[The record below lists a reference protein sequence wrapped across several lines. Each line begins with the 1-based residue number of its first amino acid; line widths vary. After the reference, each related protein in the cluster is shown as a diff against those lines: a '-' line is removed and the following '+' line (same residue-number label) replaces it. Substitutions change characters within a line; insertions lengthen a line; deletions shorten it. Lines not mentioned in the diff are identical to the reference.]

1 MKKKQ
6 LFLSLLMITTLFSCG
21 NKDNPSDDLK
31 DLPWAE
37 GRTQVDESKL
47 TGEIL
52 TTTKVRV
59 HYTRPSLD
67 YANWNIWAW
76 ASEPVSGEGS
86 SYQFSLYDQYGVV
99 SDIDLSSFNVDTI
112 SKMGIILRKSTSD
125 NEWAEKDVEVDRFIT
140 IPEKTSDGIYDIYMS
155 QGREMIYESIDEASK
170 ETILSSYAS
179 FIKRGEE
186 RMTAIV
192 NLSIDGKEIEAGKV
206 SIYED
211 GTEIAGYT
219 TNVFE
224 SSSMIQILLPQDFE
238 YDFEKKYTVK
248 YEFSSSNI
256 CESTL
261 VLYDIYNTTSFGEK
275 YNYSGD
281 DLGVTFSNNK
291 LTTNF
296 KLWAPIS
303 KSVTLN
309 IYNSGTKSETNKPI
323 KTIPLTKEEKGVWSV
338 SVNEYLHGKYYTYTV
353 ENDEGTSEVVDPY
366 AKSCGLNGL
375 IGMIVDFDV
384 INEQLNWDQV
394 ERPELST
401 FQNNVDASIYEM
413 HIRDM
418 TIDSTSGVSE
428 KNRGNYLG
436 LTEEGTS
443 YTKDGKTVTT
453 GLAHLKELG
462 VSHVQILPFYDFNSV
477 DEAKDGYNWGYD
489 PLNYNCLEGSYS
501 SNPEDGLNRIIEF
514 KTMMKSL
521 LENDIQVNMDVV
533 YNHTAGTQDSNFEKI
548 IPGYYHRLDSK
559 FAFSNGSGCGNEMAS
574 DHYMYRKFIVDST
587 KFWLSEY
594 KLSGYRFDLMGLID
608 TTTMEE
614 VYKECSK
621 IYDKV
626 MIYGEPWT
634 GGTSSLSPSLQTNQT
649 TLTNID
655 GIVGAFNDKIRN
667 AIKGDNTPGL
677 GWVQGKDSNVNPIKK
692 GLMGNFSGDID
703 PNRVINYVSCHD
715 NYTLFDQLDKTLSGT
730 RKENLHD
737 VYKQSEALVFT
748 SQGITFMQEG
758 EDFLRTKS
766 AGTGSQIHNSY
777 NAGDKVNK
785 MDYELKVENIEMFNY
800 FKDLISLRKEN
811 SLFRLASREKISQQ
825 MSFVSDD
832 NKVIAFKLNDSETNE
847 ELYVIHTLDALENY
861 NLNGQYQLIFDHT
874 GKVSSSTSLS
884 TISLDANSSVVLKK
898 I

>member
-1 MKKKQ
+1 M
-6 LFLSLLMITTLFSCG
+6 
-21 NKDNPSDDLK
+21 
-31 DLPWAE
+31 
-37 GRTQVDESKL
+37 
-47 TGEIL
+47 
-52 TTTKVRV
+52 
-59 HYTRPSLD
+59 
-67 YANWNIWAW
+67 
-76 ASEPVSGEGS
+76 
-86 SYQFSLYDQYGVV
+86 
-99 SDIDLSSFNVDTI
+99 
-112 SKMGIILRKSTSD
+112 
-125 NEWAEKDVEVDRFIT
+125 
-140 IPEKTSDGIYDIYMS
+140 
-155 QGREMIYESIDEASK
+155 
-170 ETILSSYAS
+170 
-179 FIKRGEE
+179 
-186 RMTAIV
+186 
-192 NLSIDGKEIEAGKV
+192 
-206 SIYED
+206 
-211 GTEIAGYT
+211 
-219 TNVFE
+219 
-224 SSSMIQILLPQDFE
+224 
-238 YDFEKKYTVK
+238 
-248 YEFSSSNI
+248 
-256 CESTL
+256 
-261 VLYDIYNTTSFGEK
+261 
-275 YNYSGD
+275 
-281 DLGVTFSNNK
+281 
-291 LTTNF
+291 
-296 KLWAPIS
+296 
-303 KSVTLN
+303 
-309 IYNSGTKSETNKPI
+309 
-323 KTIPLTKEEKGVWSV
+323 
-338 SVNEYLHGKYYTYTV
+338 
-353 ENDEGTSEVVDPY
+353 
-366 AKSCGLNGL
+366 
-375 IGMIVDFDV
+375 
-384 INEQLNWDQV
+384 
-394 ERPELST
+394 
-401 FQNNVDASIYEM
+401 
-413 HIRDM
+413 
-418 TIDSTSGVSE
+418 
-428 KNRGNYLG
+428 
-436 LTEEGTS
+436 
-443 YTKDGKTVTT
+443 
-453 GLAHLKELG
+453 
-462 VSHVQILPFYDFNSV
+462 
-477 DEAKDGYNWGYD
+477 
-489 PLNYNCLEGSYS
+489 
-501 SNPEDGLNRIIEF
+501 
-514 KTMMKSL
+514 
-521 LENDIQVNMDVV
+521 
-533 YNHTAGTQDSNFEKI
+533 
-548 IPGYYHRLDSK
+548 DSK